1 MSSEALESIKEFNRE
16 IRQELIADGSDPDGI
31 YIIEHHFSAEDFDV
45 LEKAAVLAF
54 KAGFEVT
61 DAEQVEDEEGN
72 LLFSFDLVTE
82 QPLELAVLDDECEK
96 MIQLAEQWR
105 VDYDGWGTY
114 FVDPN
119 ETVEGEEYTGE
130 S

>member
-1 MSSEALESIKEFNRE
+1 MNPEALQSIKEFNRE
-16 IRQELIADGSDPDGI
+16 IRQELIADGSDPEGI
-31 YIIEHHFSAEDFDV
+31 YIIEHHFSTEKFEQ
-45 LEKAAVLAF
+45 LESAAVKAF

-61 DAEQVEDEEGN
+61 DAEEVEDEEGN
-72 LLFSFDLVTE
+72 HLFSFDLLTE
-82 QPLELAVLDDECEK
+82 QPLDLVVLDAECEK
-96 MIQLAEQWR
+96 MLDYAAQWE

-119 ETVEGEEYTGE
+119 ETVDEE